1 MDVLQLLGLGG
12 AAIGGGLL
20 TKDAIDRLS
29 KIGEQS
35 VIGTQIGD
43 VSVPGAMELAQTG
56 LEQTQFRPFTVTSTT
71 GGAFGVTPQVDP
83 VTGEVTSLG
92 ATMTLSPREQAI
104 QGMLMRE
111 AKEAFGDPIY
121 GQMMGR
127 QAGRQAFG
135 LGEEFMGAAGM
146 PTADREAEVYE
157 RMRAVQSPE
166 EQRQR
171 LALEERLAGQGRL
184 GVRTAMFGGTP
195 EQMALSQAQEEAR
208 NRAALSAIQQ
218 AQAEQMQQGRLA
230 QAFTG
235 LGSQLSAQD
244 QALLAAQ
251 QQRGLGALAGAYVP
265 QAQLLNVQQA
275 AQLFPQLQ
283 QRGQLA
289 GAGLFGETAMTGLE
303 ARLIAEQAKANLL
316 GNLGSGLLSG
326 LVSPVSTGSGVT
338 SLLTQALSDVRLKDN
353 IQEVGSYNGFNF
365 YTWDWTEEGKRIAG
379 NQIEF
384 GVLAQEV
391 LVTHPDAVVVGDDG
405 YFRVNYAEILGD
417 K

>member
-1 MDVLQLLGLGG
+1 MDPLQLLGIGG

-20 TKDAIDRLS
+20 TKEAIDRLS
-29 KIGEQS
+29 DIGEQS
-35 VIGTQIGD
+35 VVGTTIGG
-43 VSVPGAMELAQTG
+43 VKVPGAMELAQTG
-56 LEQTQFRPFTVTSTT
+56 LEQTQFQPFTVTSTT
-71 GGAFGVTPQVDP
+71 GGAFGVTPTEGGGVSAQM
-83 VTGEVTSLG
+83 
-92 ATMTLSPREQAI
+92 ALSPEEQAI
-104 QGMLMRE
+104 QGMLMGQ
-111 AKEAFGDPIY
+111 AQQALGGPIY

-157 RMRAVQSPE
+157 RIRAVQSPE

-195 EQMALSQAQEEAR
+195 EQMALSKAQEEAR
-208 NRAALSAIQQ
+208 NQAALSAMQQ

-251 QQRGLGALAGAYVP
+251 QQRGLGALGGAYVP

-275 AQLFPQLQ
+275 SQLFPQLA
-283 QRGQLA
+283 QRGQLS
-289 GAGLFGETAMTGLE
+289 GAGLFGETAMSGLE

-326 LVSPVSTGSGVT
+326 LVSPVATSTGGVS
-338 SLLTQALSDVRLKDN
+338 SLLTSLLSDVRLKEN
-353 IQEVGSYNGFNF
+353 IKEAGVINGINF
-365 YTWDWTEEGKRIAG
+365 YTWDWTDEGKNIAG
-379 NQIEF
+379 DQVEF
-384 GVLAQEV
+384 GVLAQEIMQ
-391 LVTHPDAVVVGDDG
+391 THPEAVVKGRDG
-405 YFRVNYAEILGD
+405 YLRVNYGKVFGEH
-417 K
+417 